1 MTRDR
6 KILALLAL
14 LALVS
19 LSCTAL
25 SRLFRAAP
33 ESGTLP
39 GAEAPAT
46 VAPESILPVSTEVR
60 RLELAPS
67 PTPFHVTGPDD
78 VRSILDL
85 GRPDGT
91 DYFDVPDNW
100 YDYDTPGYAAY
111 RVEDSH
117 LFGID
122 YNPSDRPIY
131 WSYTNVSSG
140 NTYAEIT
147 ATNGDCVGH
156 DAVALVIR
164 VDPEETP
171 SGYSLEVACAGEFRF
186 RSLRS
191 KKLAADLIDWT
202 ASDVILTGKDAANRL
217 GIWGYQGH
225 FVVFIN
231 GTQVGEYI
239 DRDYDDTYG
248 YFAAYLQ
255 AAQTFDLT
263 ATFDDFAF
271 WHIPFI
277 P

>member
-46 VAPESILPVSTEVR
+46 VAPEPILPVSTEVR

-147 ATNGDCVGH
+147 ATNGDCVGR
-156 DAVALVIR
+156 DAVGLVIR
-164 VDPEETP
+164 VRPKGDTQRLFARGRLCGRIPLPQPAQQEARRRP
-171 SGYSLEVACAGEFRF
+171 DRL
-186 RSLRS
+186 
-191 KKLAADLIDWT
+191 D
-202 ASDVILTGKDAANRL
+202 RL
-217 GIWGYQGH
+217 GCHPHRQGCRQS
-225 FVVFIN
+225 
-231 GTQVGEYI
+231 T
-239 DRDYDDTYG
+239 
-248 YFAAYLQ
+248 
-255 AAQTFDLT
+255 
-263 ATFDDFAF
+263 
-271 WHIPFI
+271 WHLGISGALRRLHQRHAGGRVHRPRL
-277 P
+277 